1 MGMEKPY
8 GTSKLNDRSNK
19 VEIKIDILDSPT
31 KKDQGVLNH
40 RFSEYL
46 RIQYP
51 NLPPE
56 SEDKKFMV
64 VAHDEVGDYI
74 GAISCNCYWDG
85 LEIDTFW
92 VNESHRGRKVGSML
106 LEKAETIGANNGA
119 VVAFLKTVDAKQFYE
134 QHGYE
139 IFGVLEDRP
148 IGTNLY
154 HLKKRLVKH
163 A

>member
-1 MGMEKPY
+1 M
-8 GTSKLNDRSNK
+8 
-19 VEIKIDILDSPT
+19 EIKIDVLGSPT
-31 KKDQGVLNH
+31 EKDKGVLNN

-56 SEDKKFMV
+56 TEDKIFMV
-64 VAHDEVGDYI
+64 IAHDEVGDYI

-92 VNESHRGRKVGSML
+92 VKESHRGKKVGSML
-106 LEKAETIGANNGA
+106 LEKAEAIGANNGA
-119 VVAFLKTVDAKQFYE
+119 VVAFLKTVDAKKFYE
-134 QHGYE
+134 RHGYE
-139 IFGVLEDRP
+139 VYGVLEDRP

>member
-1 MGMEKPY
+1 MEIRIE
-8 GTSKLNDRSNK
+8 L
-19 VEIKIDILDSPT
+19 LASPT
-31 KKDQGVLNH
+31 EKDQVVLNNM
-40 RFSEYL
+40 FSEYL

-56 SEDKKFMV
+56 SEDKKFML
-64 VAHDEVGDYI
+64 VARDEGGDYI

-92 VNESHRGRKVGSML
+92 VKESHRGRKVGSML
-106 LEKAETIGANNGA
+106 LEKAETIGTNNGA
-119 VVAFLKTVDAKQFYE
+119 VVAFLKTVEAKQFYE
-134 QHGYE
+134 RHGYE
-139 IFGVLEDRP
+139 VYGVLEDRP

-154 HLKKRLVKH
+154 HLKKRLVKQ